1 MPSLKRNII
10 YNILYQV
17 LSVVVPFVTSPYL
30 ARVLGAEQ
38 IGIYSYTYSI
48 AFYFMILSMLGI
60 SNYGNRTIAKVRQNQ
75 DQLNQEFSSIYLI
88 QMVCSTVMTLAYL
101 VYVWFF
107 ARQYQAVAFLQVLQI
122 LSYAVDVSWFF
133 YGLEEFRITVTRNT
147 FVKLLTLILIF
158 TLVKCSDD
166 ILIYT
171 LIMAGSTLLGQLI
184 TWPYLIKRVR
194 FVKPLKER
202 VRAHMKPIIIL
213 FFPVLAVSIF
223 SFMDKIMLGM
233 FSSMR
238 ETAYYENSD
247 KIISIPKALIQAFGA
262 VMLPRTVH
270 LLHNGE
276 EEKSIA
282 YIDQTMWVVLFIT
295 IGCAFGLAGVA
306 STFAPVYWGDDFRQS
321 GLIIATMTPAL
332 VFSGFG
338 NVIRTQFLIPRA
350 YDKEYTLS
358 LSLGAVINVII
369 NLLLI
374 PFIGAV
380 GAVIGTL
387 FAEITLCAYQ
397 TWVTRQHLPI
407 KSYLSGS
414 IPFLMSGILMFGVL
428 KLVSPILPE
437 TMLGLFVQV
446 IIGGVIYLVMVG
458 VYIMFSKNK
467 TTVSIR
473 QFILERLNRK

>member
-10 YNILYQV
+10 YNVLYQV

-88 QMVCSTVMTLAYL
+88 QMVCSTLMTLAYL
-101 VYVWFF
+101 VYVWLF
-107 ARQYQAVAFLQVLQI
+107 ARQYQAVSFLQVLQI

-147 FVKLLTLILIF
+147 FVKLVTLILIF
-158 TLVKCSDD
+158 TLVKSSDD

-184 TWPYLIKRVR
+184 TWPYLLKRVR

-202 VRAHMKPIIIL
+202 VRAHLKPVVIL

-282 YIDQTMWVVLFIT
+282 YVDQTMWVVLFIT

-306 STFAPVYWGDDFRQS
+306 STFAPVYWGEDFRQS
-321 GLIIATMTPAL
+321 SLIIATMTPAL

-358 LSLGAVINVII
+358 LGLGAVINVLI

-374 PFIGAV
+374 PFIGAA

-387 FAEITLCAYQ
+387 FAEVALCAYQ
-397 TWVTRQHLPI
+397 TWVTRQYLPI
-407 KSYLSGS
+407 KSYLVMAMPMILSG
-414 IPFLMSGILMFGVL
+414 LVMYMVL
-428 KLVSPILPE
+428 VLATPILPE
-437 TMLGLFVQV
+437 TMLGLLGLVV
-446 IIGGVIYLVMVG
+446 LGGVIYLLG
-458 VYIMFSKNK
+458 ILLTLAISKQD
-467 TTVSIR
+467 TSLVIR
-473 QFILERLNRK
+473 QSLVQKLKSK